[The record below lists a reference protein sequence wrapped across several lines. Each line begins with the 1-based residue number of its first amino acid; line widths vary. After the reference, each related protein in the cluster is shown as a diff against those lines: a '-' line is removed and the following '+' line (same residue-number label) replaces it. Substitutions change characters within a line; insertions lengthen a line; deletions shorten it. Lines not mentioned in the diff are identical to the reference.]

1 MSNLEIG
8 ILGFF
13 VLFLL
18 LAIRMPVG
26 TAMLAVGVPGIW
38 IIHPRGDDAAIA
50 TLGGEIFS
58 VSTVYSLTILPLFIL
73 MGNLAGISGMSRDL
87 YDAAHAWF
95 GHLPGGLA
103 SSTIVGC
110 AGFSALS
117 GSSLASAVTMGRVA
131 LPEMQR
137 YRYDDALAT
146 GAIAAGGT
154 LGILIPPS
162 AGFVIYAILTEES
175 IGRLFMAGVL
185 PGILLSALF
194 IATIWIG
201 VRLKPEIA
209 PASARAL
216 SFFERLA
223 AIRRAAWIIGI
234 VVVTIGGI
242 YGGAF
247 DAVEAAAI
255 GAFLCFLVCILRG
268 TVRRGEMKEAIAH
281 TLRSTATTFY
291 ILMGAFVFTPFVA
304 LSGIPSALDDWLN
317 ARNADPVQAAK
328 ALTGDGVEFAFEAI
342 GDVQAARQG
351 ARGEQRLGEPDLRP
365 IVQQH
370 PLPRQIQVDG
380 RASQHHIDTFLLIK
394 GGRIEQQLLGL
405 PLTAQELLG
414 ERRAV
419 IGQDRLRTDQRD
431 GAFRI
436 GAPELVGGLCPGQ
449 PAPYDHILRGHSSS
463 KTCRS
468 VVIRHDSKAAARAT
482 PLASPQCYYEHENH
496 SPFRSRPSKSPST
509 AGTSWP
515 PLGSACS
522 SARAAAASSTASSF
536 RT

>member
-8 ILGFF
+8 ILGFLA
-13 VLFLL
+13 LFLL

-38 IIHPRGDDAAIA
+38 IIHPRGGDAAIA

-95 GHLPGGLA
+95 GHLRGGLA

-201 VRLKPEIA
+201 VWLKPGLRR
-209 PASARAL
+209 PRPGRCLFSSGWPQSAGRPG
-216 SFFERLA
+216 SSVSSSSPSA
-223 AIRRAAWIIGI
+223 A
-234 VVVTIGGI
+234 
-242 YGGAF
+242 
-247 DAVEAAAI
+247 
-255 GAFLCFLVCILRG
+255 
-268 TVRRGEMKEAIAH
+268 
-281 TLRSTATTFY
+281 STAARS
-291 ILMGAFVFTPFVA
+291 MRWRPP
-304 LSGIPSALDDWLN
+304 PSAPSC
-317 ARNADPVQAAK
+317 ASSCASC
-328 ALTGDGVEFAFEAI
+328 GV
-342 GDVQAARQG
+342 R
-351 ARGEQRLGEPDLRP
+351 
-365 IVQQH
+365 
-370 PLPRQIQVDG
+370 
-380 RASQHHIDTFLLIK
+380 
-394 GGRIEQQLLGL
+394 
-405 PLTAQELLG
+405 
-414 ERRAV
+414 
-419 IGQDRLRTDQRD
+419 
-431 GAFRI
+431 
-436 GAPELVGGLCPGQ
+436 C
-449 PAPYDHILRGHSSS
+449 
-463 KTCRS
+463 
-468 VVIRHDSKAAARAT
+468 
-482 PLASPQCYYEHENH
+482 ASP
-496 SPFRSRPSKSPST
+496 K
-509 AGTSWP
+509 
-515 PLGSACS
+515 
-522 SARAAAASSTASSF
+522 
-536 RT
+536 